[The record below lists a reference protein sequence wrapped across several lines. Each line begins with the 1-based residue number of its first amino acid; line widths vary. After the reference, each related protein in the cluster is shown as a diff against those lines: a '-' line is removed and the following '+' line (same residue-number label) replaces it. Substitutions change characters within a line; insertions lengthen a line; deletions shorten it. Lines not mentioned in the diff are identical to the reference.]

1 VTCPACNHRDRVIAD
16 LQGDLG
22 AAVAER
28 DELAAQVEWLAGQL
42 WEPGQAPALDAR
54 CWPSAGADEV
64 EQWRVRDAEV
74 PLP

>member
-1 VTCPACNHRDRVIAD
+1 VTCAACNHRDRVIAD

-28 DELAAQVEWLAGQL
+28 DELLAQIEWLEDQL
-42 WEPGQAPALDAR
+42 WAPEPPPALDAR
-54 CWPSAGADEV
+54 CFPHSGTDEV